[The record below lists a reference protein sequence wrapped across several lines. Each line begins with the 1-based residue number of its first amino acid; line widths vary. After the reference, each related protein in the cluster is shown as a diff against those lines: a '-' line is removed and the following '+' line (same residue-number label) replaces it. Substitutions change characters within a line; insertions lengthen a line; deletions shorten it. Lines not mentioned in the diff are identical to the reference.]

1 MGRIKS
7 TLIKKAAR
15 QLLQGENKFDTD
27 FDHNKKMLIAGMP
40 SKSMRN
46 KIAGYISRLKKM
58 QIEEAKKA
66 AMPKKVVREEEEI
79 PQYAQ

>member
-15 QLLQGENKFDTD
+15 QLLEGENKFNTE
-27 FDHNKKMLIAGMP
+27 FENNKKTLIEGMP

-46 KIAGYISRLKKM
+46 KIAGYISRLVRM
-58 QIEEAKKA
+58 KKA
-66 AMPKKVVREEEEI
+66 EAAAAQTIKKPAVVQEA
-79 PQYAQ
+79 PQYIQ

>member
-15 QLLQGENKFDTD
+15 QLLEGENKFNTE
-27 FDHNKKMLIAGMP
+27 FENNKKTLIEGMP

-46 KIAGYISRLKKM
+46 KIAGYISRLVRM
-58 QIEEAKKA
+58 KKA
-66 AMPKKVVREEEEI
+66 EAAATQAVKKPVVQEA
-79 PQYAQ
+79 PQYTQ